1 MWFFGLSFKSSART
15 YVMPVLRQGQG
26 DPGLLVMSPSIMIDP
41 VARNIAIIT
50 NSSATLTAFMV
61 LEYICSIFD
70 EMRLVW
76 PRIWKTTEAKIY
88 VVTRMMSGVPNNRDD
103 PMSAAFSGVITHT
116 ARHVAF
122 DLTLG
127 NYLSTLVAV
136 YNMYNK
142 GGALLF
148 TLGGAQSAVM
158 VVSSRFIVTG
168 TRYSP
173 TCVIISPHYSRI
185 YVGTSGWSEGP
196 RAWLKLAVRDGSCT
210 TIVITT
216 RHQHTDEWK
225 YHLLAGRIVLHREKF
240 REIQESQ
247 EGGIND
253 PSQWTQTI
261 EVDLDD
267 IRPFDD
273 PEACPTSPSGLE
285 VESTN
290 PPCSTLCQPQE

>member
-1 MWFFGLSFKSSART
+1 
-15 YVMPVLRQGQG
+15 
-26 DPGLLVMSPSIMIDP
+26 MSPSIMIDP

-50 NSSATLTAFMV
+50 TTLTAFMV

-88 VVTRMMSGVPNNRDD
+88 VVTRYTGLALQSFNIWFAFRMMSGVPNSLFTCRVW
-103 PMSAAFSGVITHT
+103 SSYQIATIQC
-116 ARHVAF
+116 
-122 DLTLG
+122 LL
-127 NYLSTLVAV
+127 LSVESLLILRV

-148 TLGGAQSAVM
+148 ILGGAQSAVM

-185 YVGTSGWSEGP
+185 YVGASIIATFMFILVAMLWPFFKSTSGWSEGP

-210 TIVITT
+210 TIVITMILIFMFLCAK
-216 RHQHTDEWK
+216 R
-225 YHLLAGRIVLHREKF
+225 V
-240 REIQESQ
+240 
-247 EGGIND
+247 INI
-253 PSQWTQTI
+253 PMSANIT
-261 EVDLDD
+261 
-267 IRPFDD
+267 F
-273 PEACPTSPSGLE
+273 
-285 VESTN
+285 
-290 PPCSTLCQPQE
+290 